1 MSRKDIDLHMKYRK
15 DILRFANSILHDP
28 YLAEDVVQE
37 VFLRLHEYVDNIGDI
52 ESVQAKNYVMTIT
65 KNVALNMIRKVHKEV
80 PLSSINEVSVQEN
93 QDKLL
98 VLKEVLKS
106 LPLEQRN
113 TLHLNLMGYSIQEI
127 AKILNENP
135 GTIQRRLYRTK
146 QYLQAELGEID
157 E

>member
-37 VFLRLHEYVDNIGDI
+37 VFLRLHEHVDNIGDI

-65 KNVALNMIRKVHKEV
+65 KNVALNMRRKVEKEV
-80 PLSSINEVSVQEN
+80 PLMLHHEESLLEK
-93 QDKLL
+93 QDTLL
-98 VLKEVLKS
+98 YIKELLHVL
-106 LPLEQRN
+106 PPEQRN
-113 TLHLNLMGYSIQEI
+113 TLHLQLMGYRIQEI
-127 AKILNENP
+127 ADILKEKP
-135 GTIQRRLYRTK
+135 GTVQRRLHRTK
-146 QYLQAELGEID
+146 QYLQEKLGETD